1 LGKEP
6 RVSYTFI
13 PPAIFTISLTVFY
26 LSYKIL
32 PGPEL
37 LFLCLFVYA
46 SYRGNGNRF
55 LRTFSPFIISF
66 LSYES
71 LNRLIDSVPRFI
83 HVQEPIAADMW
94 IFNAVPSLVLQHN
107 YRMPILDYIGAAVY
121 SVHLI
126 APTIFAFLLWKFH
139 PEHYQKYSL
148 AFMICTYTALL
159 TFLFY
164 PVAPPWYGVGAT
176 RVLFQVDNKLGV
188 PMYKAIYDYIGVN
201 QFAAFPSLHSAFPL
215 IIALFAIKSW
225 KKKALPIL
233 IFPCMVWFSA
243 VYLGEHYVIDI
254 IGGVLYATLAFILA
268 CNKDRIRGVSIFNVD
283 VITPVL
289 GRLGETRLPI
299 YRKSEPIY
307 RKSEQI
313 YTATIRRIL
322 C

>member
-1 LGKEP
+1 
-6 RVSYTFI
+6 
-13 PPAIFTISLTVFY
+13 
-26 LSYKIL
+26 
-32 PGPEL
+32 
-37 LFLCLFVYA
+37 
-46 SYRGNGNRF
+46 
-55 LRTFSPFIISF
+55 
-66 LSYES
+66 
-71 LNRLIDSVPRFI
+71 
-83 HVQEPIAADMW
+83 
-94 IFNAVPSLVLQHN
+94 
-107 YRMPILDYIGAAVY
+107 
-121 SVHLI
+121 
-126 APTIFAFLLWKFH
+126 
-139 PEHYQKYSL
+139 
-148 AFMICTYTALL
+148 
-159 TFLFY
+159 
-164 PVAPPWYGVGAT
+164 
-176 RVLFQVDNKLGV
+176 
-188 PMYKAIYDYIGVN
+188 
-201 QFAAFPSLHSAFPL
+201 L